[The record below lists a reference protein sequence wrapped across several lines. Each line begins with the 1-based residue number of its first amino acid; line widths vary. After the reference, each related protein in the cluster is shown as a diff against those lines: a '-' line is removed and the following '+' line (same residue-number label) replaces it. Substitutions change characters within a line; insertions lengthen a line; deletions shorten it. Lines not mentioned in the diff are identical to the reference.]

1 MIKVSDYSLNYS
13 RQIADGKLTIF
24 DFLKQCRKYDLEAA
38 SMHIRNLP
46 SVATKYLKDVRRAYL
61 DNGLSMSMFTVST
74 NFGTPRDGEKA
85 ELEKAYQAID
95 VGMFLGAPILRVFA
109 GSPKNEADRED
120 AFQRA
125 VKGLRKTCVEA
136 AEQGM
141 TVGLQNHNHGAL
153 ARTGEE
159 TLRFIREVNHPNF
172 TVLLDT
178 GQFAGSGGAS
188 GEVPPELKDADFME
202 SIRMTAPLAR
212 HVRVKFLQSA
222 GRRLGAL
229 HRLPEG
235 LRYSAGCPL
244 RRYHRHR
251 LRAQSPRRRPDRQG
265 DAPHRQVSEEP
276 RTVRS
281 VDSGSEEE
289 PPPLG
294 SWGSVYAAVL
304 AHLAFWILLFYL
316 FTVRFDPPS

>member
-13 RQIADGKLTIF
+13 RQISDGKLTIF
-24 DFLKQCRKYDLEAA
+24 EFLKQCRKYDLEAA

-74 NFGTPRDGEKA
+74 NFGTPRDGEKE

-125 VKGLRKTCVEA
+125 VKGLRKTCEEA

-159 TLRFIREVNHPNF
+159 MLRFIREVNHPNF

-188 GEVPPELKDADFME
+188 GEVPPELKGADFME

-212 HVRVKFLQSA
+212 HVRVKFYN
-222 GRRLGAL
+222 
-229 HRLPEG
+229 P
-235 LRYSAGCPL
+235 
-244 RRYHRHR
+244 
-251 LRAQSPRRRPDRQG
+251 RAD
-265 DAPHRQVSEEP
+265 
-276 RTVRS
+276 
-281 VDSGSEEE
+281 GSEPYIDYPKVFDILRGVHYGGIIDIVYE
-289 PPPLG
+289 PNRHGGDPIDKAMPRIVKYLK
-294 SWGSVYAAVL
+294 SLVQCAA
-304 AHLAFWILLFYL
+304 
-316 FTVRFDPPS
+316 